1 MRKQKKII
9 LISANRHKDPY
20 PVYPLGL
27 SYLKSY
33 LENTLPDFQVEIIDC
48 NLVDMGQLASHIECK
63 NPDYIGISFRNVD
76 GANSLKEGNFLAGYK
91 EIVDVVRKHSKAPL
105 IIGGAGFSI
114 FPSLFMEK
122 MGADYGIVGEG
133 EESLRQLIEKLDKNE
148 SVNDVE
154 GLISFGSREEDIL
167 SHRCYLDQLD
177 LRFEDDLVDYYW
189 KYSGML
195 NIQTKRGCPYNC
207 IYCSYPMIDG
217 RQVRTLDASL
227 VVDNMARL
235 KRDKGINYFFFTDS
249 VFNIKDSYNQ
259 ELAECLIK
267 ADLNISWG
275 AYFSPRNIQDESM
288 ALYKKSGLTHVEFGT
303 ESFSDEVLQS
313 YGKNFTFEK
322 ILNASEICLKNDV
335 YYAHFL
341 ILGGH
346 GESRKSLRETF
357 ENSKK
362 IRYSVFFP
370 YVGMRVYPQTELH
383 RIAISEKVI
392 SPDDTLVDP
401 YYYVS
406 PDFDLNLARTLAIE
420 SEKAWIF
427 PDDPQS
433 EMMDLLRL
441 KRKKKGPIWE
451 YLRKP

>member
-1 MRKQKKII
+1 MRKHKQIL
-9 LISANRHKDPY
+9 LISANRHKEPY

-33 LENTLPDFQVEIIDC
+33 LENTLPGFQTEIIDC
-48 NLVDMGQLASHIECK
+48 NLVDMEQLGRLIKMK
-63 NPDYIGISFRNVD
+63 NPDYVGISFRNVD
-76 GANSLKEGNFLAGYK
+76 GANSLKEGNFFAGYR
-91 EIVDVVRKHSKAPL
+91 EIVDVVRANTTAPL

-114 FPSLFMEK
+114 FPSLFMAK
-122 MGADYGIVGEG
+122 MEADYGIVGEG
-133 EESLRQLIEKLDKNE
+133 EESLRQLIEMLDQQKLDDKI
-148 SVNDVE
+148 E
-154 GLISFGSREEDIL
+154 GLVLPELPQQDIL
-167 SHRCYLDQLD
+167 PHQCYLDRLD
-177 LRFEDDLVDYYW
+177 LRFEEDLVDYYW
-189 KYSGML
+189 KFSGML

-207 IYCSYPMIDG
+207 VYCSYPTIDG
-217 RQVRTLDASL
+217 RQVRTLDAEL

-235 KRDKGINYFFFTDS
+235 KRDKNINYFFFTDS
-249 VFNIKDSYNQ
+249 VFNLKDSYNQ

-275 AYFSPRNIQDESM
+275 AYFSPRNIKDEAM
-288 ALYKKSGLTHVEFGT
+288 GLYKKSGLTHVEFGT

-322 ILNASEICLKNDV
+322 ILSASDICLKNDI

-341 ILGGH
+341 ILGGY
-346 GESRKSLRETF
+346 GESERSLRETF

-383 RIAISEKVI
+383 RIVIAENII
-392 SPDDTLVDP
+392 SPDHSLVDP
-401 YYYVS
+401 YYYVA
-406 PDFDLNLARTLAIE
+406 PEFDLDLARRLSVE
-420 SEKAWIF
+420 SGKAWVF